1 MARIPD
7 TYTVQTFPNMK
18 GKFRRTSSGA
28 LVAEG
33 AVVVGDV
40 HLGEDCNIWFGSVLR
55 GDDEPIRVGRGVN
68 IQDGCV
74 VHVDLGYGTDI
85 HDHVSIGHKAMIHAC
100 TIEEHALIGMGA
112 ILLTGCKIG
121 AYSIIGAGA
130 LIPEHAE
137 IPPRSLVVGMP
148 GKVRRSV
155 TDEEAQDN
163 ERRARYYVQRALSY
177 L

>member
-7 TYTVQTFPNMK
+7 TYTVHTYPNMK
-18 GKFRRTSSGA
+18 GKFTRTSTGA

-40 HLGEDCNIWFGSVLR
+40 SLGEESNIWFTTVLR
-55 GDDEPIRVGRGVN
+55 ADDEPIRIGRGVN

-74 VHVDLGYGTDI
+74 VHVDLGFGTEI
-85 HDHVSIGHKAMIHAC
+85 HDYVSIGHKAMIHAC
-100 TIEEHALIGMGA
+100 TIEEHSLIGMGA
-112 ILLTGCKIG
+112 ILLTGCRIG

-130 LIPEHAE
+130 LIPENAV
-137 IPPRSLVVGMP
+137 IPPRSLVLGMP
-148 GKVRRSV
+148 GKVRREV
-155 TDEEAQDN
+155 TEEEMEDN
-163 ERRARYYVQRALSY
+163 RRRARYYVQRALSY

>member
-1 MARIPD
+1 
-7 TYTVQTFPNMK
+7 MK
-18 GKFRRTSSGA
+18 GKFHRTASGA

-40 HLGEDCNIWFGSVLR
+40 QLGEESNIWFGSVLR

-74 VHVDLGYGTDI
+74 VHVDLGYGTEI
-85 HDHVSIGHKAMIHAC
+85 HDYVSIGHKAMIHAC

-112 ILLTGCKIG
+112 ILLTGCRIG

-130 LIPEHAE
+130 LIPEKAV
-137 IPPRSLVVGMP
+137 IPPRSLVLGMP
-148 GKVRRSV
+148 GRVRREI

-163 ERRARYYVQRALSY
+163 ERRARYYIQRAQSY